1 MTTVFIDPE
10 ALATAARA
18 VQREWGETGY
28 TITAVNSGPRR
39 SVLLTV
45 EHSDGSVFHVGGT
58 RYGQTVWHEQPTVAA
73 ELLAVKVR
81 EESVA

>member
-28 TITAVNSGPRR
+28 TITGVNSGPRR

-45 EHSDGSVFHVGGT
+45 EHSDGSVFHVGAT
-58 RYGQTVWHEQPTVAA
+58 RYGQYVWHERQIPAA
-73 ELLAVKVR
+73 ELLAVKAR
-81 EESVA
+81 EEAVA